1 VTEDAVVNEVVDST
15 GVQYALIAGLR
26 IETGPERLV
35 IAYSNEKALRALIAT
50 PSIIAVGFSSREEA
64 LAGRR
69 ASVPAISHQRI
80 PQAIAGAGTERDQQG
95 VNGAERRGEIGSSL
109 RRLGRFLVTSYGDL
123 ATTATAVFFSRNAVS
138 AVIRM
143 ALGSSV

>member
-69 ASVPAISHQRI
+69 ASVPAISHRRI

-109 RRLGRFLVTSYGDL
+109 RRLARFLVTSYGDL

-138 AVIRM
+138 AVIRI
-143 ALGSSV
+143 